1 MEGKTGFR
9 FESGQLD
16 DLANHLL
23 QASALNGDEY
33 AVMQQE
39 CGDYINRRAQ
49 QSLYIRSLGE
59 LYMRCLQIPTQQRD
73 VLPPFGAQHAEASIA
88 NLALKILSGLVA
100 KEFDTAF
107 SFRAG

>member
-1 MEGKTGFR
+1 MLASACCAPNGGRTCLIQVWNPWQRRLQGIPELVVEGKTGFR

-73 VLPPFGAQHAEASIA
+73 VEEE
-88 NLALKILSGLVA
+88 K
-100 KEFDTAF
+100 
-107 SFRAG
+107 

>member
-1 MEGKTGFR
+1 MPYSGLESLAAQTPMIGANIGGIPELVVEGKTGFR

-73 VLPPFGAQHAEASIA
+73 VEEE
-88 NLALKILSGLVA
+88 K
-100 KEFDTAF
+100 
-107 SFRAG
+107 

>member
-1 MEGKTGFR
+1 MAGEHALFRFGIPGSADSNNRREYRRNSRACGGRKTGFR

-73 VLPPFGAQHAEASIA
+73 VEEE
-88 NLALKILSGLVA
+88 K
-100 KEFDTAF
+100 
-107 SFRAG
+107 